1 MRKYATGMT
10 APIQLPF
17 DDADP
22 IWDLAQRPGWG
33 DDDAIPGYPGGGE
46 DVDRSA
52 APRSGSRVDLRVTD
66 VSDVQAPAR
75 SPWLDPMP
83 FESGRF
89 LG

>member
-1 MRKYATGMT
+1 MRRYATGMT

-17 DDADP
+17 DDSDP
-22 IWDLAQRPGWG
+22 IWDLADSPGWA

-46 DVDRSA
+46 DVDRTITHT
-52 APRSGSRVDLRVTD
+52 SGGPVDLRVTD
-66 VSDVQAPAR
+66 VSDDQVPAR

>member
-1 MRKYATGMT
+1 MRRYATGMT

-17 DDADP
+17 DDSDAIWQLAD
-22 IWDLAQRPGWG
+22 LPGWG

-46 DVDRSA
+46 DVDRSLGHGA
-52 APRSGSRVDLRVTD
+52 ASTVDLRMLDVT
-66 VSDVQAPAR
+66 VEPVPGR